1 MLNSNLLVCR
11 GNALVELSQ
20 QRQATDAVIRETT
33 ALLNTVN
40 TNLVAVHETVVQLV
54 AASGC

>member
-1 MLNSNLLVCR
+1 MCR

-40 TNLVAVHETVVQLV
+40 TNLVAVHESEMNRLERI
-54 AASGC
+54 A